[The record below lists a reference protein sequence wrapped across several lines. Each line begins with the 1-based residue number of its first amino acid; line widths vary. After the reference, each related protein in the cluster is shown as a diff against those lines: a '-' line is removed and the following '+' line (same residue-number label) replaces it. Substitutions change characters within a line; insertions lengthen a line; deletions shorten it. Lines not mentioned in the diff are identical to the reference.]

1 MKRKLSFW
9 KMHVCGNDFMV
20 IDATLEAVDVSTNEI
35 QLWAN
40 RRKGIGFDQLLIL
53 KSPLSQKHDFQ
64 MLIFNGDGNS
74 AAQCGNGC
82 AAVSSLASDL
92 GLTKKNVVAL
102 DTLGGTVEC
111 QFTDDGER
119 RVSVELPP
127 PVLRP
132 ESVPFLTDFS
142 GHRHT
147 IQVQSPFHR
156 RIEATVLSMG
166 NPHAVLLVDNVKTT
180 DLDCLG
186 RALQQHEQFPD
197 SVNVEILQCQG
208 RTHGKL
214 RIFERGVGETLSC
227 GSGACAAM
235 VAGRLANRF
244 DTRVEIEMP
253 GGRVSVEWEGLA
265 QPVRLSCQPRYIYS
279 GSMWRTQET

>member
-20 IDATLEAVDVSTNEI
+20 IDATSEAVDVSTNEI
-35 QLWAN
+35 QQWAN

-53 KSPLSQKHDFQ
+53 KSPLSQEHDFQ
-64 MLIFNGDGNS
+64 MIIFNGDGNS

-82 AAVSSLASDL
+82 AAVSALASDL

-102 DTLGGTVEC
+102 DTLGGTVLC
-111 QFTDDGER
+111 QFTDDGEQ

-127 PVLRP
+127 PALRP
-132 ESVPFLTDFS
+132 ESVPFLTESS
-142 GHRHT
+142 GHLHKIET
-147 IQVQSPFHR
+147 QSPLHQC
-156 RIEATVLSMG
+156 IEATVLSMG
-166 NPHAVLLVDNVKTT
+166 NPHAVVFVKNVKTAN
-180 DLDCLG
+180 LNRLG

-197 SVNVEILQCQG
+197 SVNVEILECLDEN
-208 RTHGKL
+208 HGKL

-253 GGRVSVEWEGLA
+253 GGSVSVEWEGLA
-265 QPVRLSCQPRYIYS
+265 QPVRLSCNPQYIYFA
-279 GSMWRTQET
+279 SM